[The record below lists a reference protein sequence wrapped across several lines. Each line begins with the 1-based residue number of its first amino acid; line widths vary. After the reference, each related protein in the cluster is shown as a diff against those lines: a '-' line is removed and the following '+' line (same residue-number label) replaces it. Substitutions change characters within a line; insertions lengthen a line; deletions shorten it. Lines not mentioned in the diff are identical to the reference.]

1 MNAKQMHV
9 TFRQYTQ
16 QMGMQNVRAIL
27 PEQID
32 LLLNT
37 SAMDMVNQ
45 IIKENVG
52 ITNDRVITDNS
63 KIGQVN
69 ALRTLYK
76 VHIFDMSPIPSN
88 IEEKRV
94 FSFSSADR
102 NTGRMTTDFKKTS
115 EVSLIPEYLFVVD
128 FALNYKKVVNKLG
141 YNGKTG
147 TSIKGTYS
155 VLTPEACIQG
165 TSEYYK
171 TVNSLEREVVVE
183 TFSQSEE
190 EFVNLSF
197 KIDTSVT
204 NNPRLKCVSENY
216 TGYYLGVEG
225 IKDQDSSYGG
235 KHFVLTKTFTDGDA
249 DYNKGVIY
257 NPLIVHTSLRSTDYV
272 APTFETDGIETNYFP
287 VRLIDD
293 AFLADTLNDFILK
306 PRLRSP
312 IIVIYNNNN
321 NNNVFDLYIDKF
333 QKIENKN
340 GDRYVLDNDLIPYK
354 LRMSYIGKPAQIR
367 YAEDLGGENQDC
379 DLPEYMH
386 FDLVKHAVDIY
397 RAAVSG
403 SAMAAQAQE
412 QQARQENM
420 RNNYR
425 NEGNPQ

>member
-1 MNAKQMHV
+1 MNVKQMHV
-9 TFRQYTQ
+9 AFRQYSQ

-37 SAMDMVNQ
+37 SVMDMVNK

-52 ITNDRVITDNS
+52 ITNDRIITDNS

-76 VHIFDMSPIPSN
+76 VHTIDMSPILSDT
-88 IEEKRV
+88 EEKRT

-102 NTGRMTTDFKKTS
+102 NTGRMTTDFKKIS
-115 EVSLIPEYLFVVD
+115 ENSFIPDYLFVID
-128 FALNYKKVVNKLG
+128 FSLNYKKVINKLG

-147 TSIKGTYS
+147 IYVKHSYS
-155 VLTPEACIQG
+155 VLTPESCVQG

-171 TVNSLEREVVVE
+171 TVDDIEYEVLVE
-183 TFSQSEE
+183 TYDLYNTENY
-190 EFVNLSF
+190 VNLKF
-197 KIDTSVT
+197 KVDKSIE
-204 NNPRLKCVSENY
+204 NNPRLKCISEGY
-216 TGYYLGVEG
+216 TEFYLGVEG
-225 IKDQDSSYGG
+225 EDDTGEDYGG
-235 KHFVLTKTFTDGDA
+235 KHYVLTRTFTDGDTN
-249 DYNKGVIY
+249 YNRGIVY
-257 NPLIVHTSLRSTDYV
+257 NPLIIHTSLSTEYV
-272 APTFETDGIETNYFP
+272 APTFDSDGTETNYFP

-312 IIVIYNNNN
+312 IIVMYNNYKT
-321 NNNVFDLYIDKF
+321 NVLDLYIDKF
-333 QKIENKN
+333 QKIENN
-340 GDRYVLDNDLIPYK
+340 NESRYVLDNDLIPYR
-354 LRMSYIGKPAQIR
+354 LRMSYIGKPAQIK
-367 YAEDLGGENQDC
+367 YSEDLGGENQDC

-386 FDLVKHAVDIY
+386 FDIVKHAVDIY
-397 RAAVSG
+397 RAAISG
-403 SAMAAQAQE
+403 SIMATQAQE

-425 NEGNPQ
+425 NEGIN